1 MKKFFTLIAAVA
13 MAASM
18 NAQTLSFDTDYAA
31 GSVPATFSTK
41 GLVLTVVDTKNKLVV
56 DPNSAYFGTAD
67 SYQKF
72 DKRLKSGGKSSSN
85 NNLTLTL
92 PSDGTL
98 KVYART
104 GSSSATDRNVILT
117 QDGTELINK
126 IVLESEA
133 VTVGMVGDDGNAKDT
148 KVFPVISVPVKKGD
162 VAITYPVNSI
172 NFYGF
177 EFVAAGTTGISD
189 IQAPKS
195 SKDGATFNLLGQ
207 KVANDAK
214 GIVIKNG
221 KKFINK

>member
-18 NAQTLSFDTDYAA
+18 NAQTLSFDKDYAV
-31 GSVPATFSTK
+31 GSVPATFSTN
-41 GLVLTVVDTKNKLVV
+41 GLVLTVVDTNNKLVV
-56 DPNSAYFGTAD
+56 DSNSAYFGTAD

-72 DKRLKSGGKSSSN
+72 DKRLKSGGKSSSK

-117 QDGTELINK
+117 QNDAELANK
-126 IVLESEA
+126 ILLESEA
-133 VTVGMVGDDGNAKDT
+133 VSVNMGEEVAK
-148 KVFPVISVPVKKGD
+148 KVYPAVSVPVKAGD
-162 VAITYPVNSI
+162 VSITYPIGSI

>member
-1 MKKFFTLIAAVA
+1 MPNPHTFTG
-13 MAASM
+13 
-18 NAQTLSFDTDYAA
+18 DPK
-31 GSVPATFSTK
+31 VPATFSAN
-41 GLVLTVVDTKNKLVV
+41 GLVLAVVDTDGKMAV
-56 DPNSAYFGTAD
+56 DANSQYFGTAD
-67 SYQKF
+67 SYQKY
-72 DKRLKSGGKSSSN
+72 DKRLKSGGKSSSK

-177 EFVAAGTTGISD
+177 ELVAAGTTGISD

-207 KVANDAK
+207 KVASNAK
-214 GIVIKNG
+214 GLVIKNG

>member
-104 GSSSATDRNVILT
+104 GSSSATNRNVILT
-117 QDGTELINK
+117 QNDTELANK
-126 IVLESEA
+126 IQLLESEA
-133 VTVGMVGDDGNAKDT
+133 VSVNMMVDGEEVAK
-148 KVFPVISVPVKKGD
+148 KVYPAVSVAVKAGD
-162 VAITYPVNSI
+162 VSITYPAGSI

>member
-18 NAQTLSFDTDYAA
+18 NAQTLSFDKDYAV
-31 GSVPATFSTK
+31 GSVPATFSTN
-41 GLVLTVVDTKNKLVV
+41 GLVLTVVDTNNKLVV
-56 DPNSAYFGTAD
+56 DSNSAYFGTAD

-72 DKRLKSGGKSSSN
+72 DKRLKSGGKSSSK

-117 QDGTELINK
+117 QNDAELANK
-126 IVLESEA
+126 ILLESEA
-133 VTVGMVGDDGNAKDT
+133 VSVNMGEEVAK
-148 KVFPVISVPVKKGD
+148 KVYPAVSVAVKAGD
-162 VAITYPVNSI
+162 VSITYPIGSI